1 MEKSRKELKEL
12 PIVLLIL
19 GMFFMGIATANA
31 QDLKKVTGTILD
43 DENKTIIG
51 ASVVQK
57 STGGKINGTTTDENG
72 QFTINVP
79 ENATLVISY
88 LGFINQEISVANK
101 TNIQVTLQADTKSL
115 QTVVV
120 VGYGVVRKKDLTGS
134 VSSVGNKA
142 IKDQPVA
149 SVAEALQGR
158 AAGVMVTNSGAPGGN
173 SSIRIRGLGS
183 INDSSPL
190 IVIDGVPTDLNLNA
204 INQNDVETID
214 ILKDASATAI
224 YGSRGANGVVLIS
237 TKKGK
242 DGKGVFSLSSNFGVQ
257 DGLGTP
263 KLLNSRQFAS
273 LHNEMMFNASESQ
286 RPDFADPTA
295 WEGGTD
301 WYNELTQTGLIN
313 NNSLSYSGGNN
324 KSTHYV
330 SGSLFDQKGIIMN
343 TDFKRFSLQFNNE
356 AKTLSW
362 LKFGNNLTFSHDI
375 KRNGAYDILGTIR
388 SLPTQAI
395 YDDQGNFSGPG
406 NNAKWYG
413 DMRNP
418 IGTATIEKNETR
430 GYNLLGNVYAEATI
444 FNKLIFKTLAGI
456 DYKDWNSVSFSPKYD
471 WKPIPVPQST
481 RSESWNKS
489 ITYLW
494 DNTLTYMETFAGK
507 HSLNAMI
514 GSSAQNNDFKY
525 INGSKKDFLSDN
537 YNQLNNG
544 LLEPQV
550 GGGRS
555 AWALLSFFGR
565 LNYTYDNKYLFTA
578 TVRQDGTSRI
588 AQANRW
594 GTFPSFSAAWRITEE
609 KFYKKNDILSDA
621 KLRLGYGETGNQS
634 PLDAYAAITRL
645 KTAQYAFN
653 GTPVATLY
661 PLVMPSPNI
670 KWEVVKQ
677 WNAGVDLAFLNQ
689 RINVTLDAY
698 LKNTSDML
706 VGMMVPITTGYSD
719 VYTPQINAGS
729 VQNKGWEFTI
739 STRNTTGA
747 LIWNTDANVSYNQNK
762 ITKLDNNVPIYFGA
776 QSHTVGKPVSAFYG
790 YITNG
795 LFQNQ
800 NDVNNYALQVSG
812 GTAPGDIRFRDLDN
826 NGVINEFD
834 RTFLG
839 NPTPYWIFSVN
850 NTFNYK
856 NFDLQVYLQ
865 GVAGNE
871 IYNGNRVT
879 LEGMSTTFNQSIKVL
894 DRWTGEGTSNS
905 IPRAVYADPNNNNRV
920 SNRFIEDG
928 SFVRLKN
935 VTLGYSLPTNLLTK
949 AFMSSARLY
958 ISAQNLY
965 TFTNY
970 SGFDPEVS
978 GVDTSNYPFTRTVS
992 FGIDVKF

>member
-1 MEKSRKELKEL
+1 MEKSRKELKETR
-12 PIVLLIL
+12 IVLLIL
-19 GMFFMGIATANA
+19 GMFFMGIATATA
-31 QDLKKVTGTILD
+31 QNLKKVTGTILD
-43 DENKTIIG
+43 EENKTIIG

-57 STGGKINGTTTDENG
+57 LTGGKINGTTTDENG
-72 QFTINVP
+72 QFSINVP

-88 LGFINQEISVANK
+88 LGFLSQEISVADKN
-101 TNIQVTLQADTKSL
+101 NIQVILQADTKSL

-142 IKDQPVA
+142 IKDQPIA

-158 AAGVMVTNSGAPGGN
+158 AAGVMVTNSGAPGSN

-224 YGSRGANGVVLIS
+224 YGSRGANGVILIS

-257 DGLGTP
+257 DAIGTP
-263 KLLNSRQFAS
+263 KLLNARQFAS
-273 LHNEMMFNASESQ
+273 LHNEMMFNAGEAQ
-286 RPDFADPTA
+286 RPDFTDPTT
-295 WEGGTD
+295 WDGGTN

-324 KSTHYV
+324 KSTYYV
-330 SGSLFDQKGIIMN
+330 SGSFFDQKGIVIN
-343 TDFKRFSLQFNNE
+343 TDFKRYSLQFNNE

-375 KRNGAYDILGTIR
+375 KRNGSYDILGTMR
-388 SLPTQAI
+388 SLPTQSV
-395 YDDQGNFSGPG
+395 YDDQGNYSGPG

-418 IGTATIEKNETR
+418 IGTATLEKNETR
-430 GYNLLGNVYAEATI
+430 GYNLLGNLYAEATI
-444 FNKLIFKTLAGI
+444 FKKLIFKTLGGI

-494 DNTLTYMETFAGK
+494 DNTLTYMDTFAEK
-507 HSLNAMI
+507 HSINAMI
-514 GSSAQNNDFKY
+514 GSSAQHNDFKY

-555 AWALLSFFGR
+555 AWSLLSFFGR

-578 TVRQDGTSRI
+578 TVRRDGTSRI

-609 KFYKKNDILSDA
+609 SFYKKNDVLSDA
-621 KLRLGYGETGNQS
+621 KLRIGYGETGNQS
-634 PLDAYAAITRL
+634 PLNTYAAITRL
-645 KTAQYAFN
+645 KTSQYVFN

-677 WNAGVDLAFLNQ
+677 WNAGLDLSVLNQ
-689 RINVTLDAY
+689 RINVTFDTY
-698 LKNTSDML
+698 LKNTSNML
-706 VGMMVPITTGYSD
+706 VSMMVPITTGYSD

-739 STRNTTGA
+739 SSRNKTG
-747 LIWNTDANVSYNQNK
+747 IFEWTTDANVSYNQNK
-762 ITKLDNNVPIYFGA
+762 ITKLDNNVPIYFGS
-776 QSHTVGKPVSAFYG
+776 QTHTVGKPVSTFYG
-790 YITNG
+790 YLTNG
-795 LFQNQ
+795 LFQNV
-800 NDVNNYALQVSG
+800 NDVNSYALQVAG
-812 GTAPGDIRFRDLDN
+812 GTAPGDIRFLDLDN
-826 NGVINEFD
+826 NGVINEYD
-834 RTFLG
+834 RTYLG
-839 NPTPYWIFSVN
+839 NPTPYWIFSMN
-850 NTFNYK
+850 NGFNYK

-871 IYNGNRVT
+871 IYNGNRVS
-879 LEGMSTTFNQSIKVL
+879 LEGMSTTFNQSLKVL
-894 DRWTGEGTSNS
+894 DRWTGEGTSND
-905 IPRAVYADPNNNNRV
+905 IPRAVYADPNNNNRA

-935 VTLGYSLPTNLLTK
+935 VTLGYTLPTKLLSK
-949 AFMSSARLY
+949 AYISNARLY
-958 ISAQNLY
+958 VSGQNLY
-965 TFTNY
+965 TLTKY

-978 GVDTSNYPFTRTVS
+978 GVDTGNYPFTRTIS